1 MVAYCDPSYQNSNE
15 KSIEVYDSVIELTPR
30 SLSLAWQG
38 TIEEWHVVFC
48 ISAAF
53 CAVGMVV
60 YLLFASDEIQPWAKT
75 GEEQPQLQKES
86 LTAVEENSL
95 LAVGDVRGEKA

>member
-1 MVAYCDPSYQNSNE
+1 MTPPPGRPPPLRCLFPS
-15 KSIEVYDSVIELTPR
+15 LLPA
-30 SLSLAWQG
+30 AWQG
-38 TIEEWHVVFC
+38 AIEEWHVVFC